1 MCIEQW
7 GASFSKGNLNNRET
21 LREALAYRNFLDSPA
36 QIQAEVLNRLADKPC
51 DDALVTAGI
60 IPTEAQCCLG
70 AEVALPGETAY
81 FVIDGVKLLPNTKL
95 NARQPPMFLAE
106 HLRKLKRNVLFI
118 SNWQDDSGMP
128 VFTDPDTVD
137 CGDLLK
143 ALGICKTWEV
153 GDTLLVLALAVEHR
167 HKPTWLDS
175 NLVFYWYAA
184 PHRPEWG
191 LSRSLETGRANLR
204 EWVLSTRKSA
214 FEVVKYWNRPVER
227 ACQLGTANLGNDYW
241 ETCAQEIRP

>member
-7 GASFSKGNLNNRET
+7 GTSFAVGSLSNRKT
-21 LREALAYRNFLDSPA
+21 LREALAYRNYLDSPE
-36 QIQAEVLNRLADKPC
+36 QVQVEVVSLIEDKNC

-60 IPTEAQCCLG
+60 FPTETQCCLG
-70 AEVALPGETAY
+70 AEVAFPGITAY
-81 FVIDGVKLLPNTKL
+81 FVIDGVKLLPNTQL
-95 NARQPPMFLAE
+95 NARQPPIFLAE

-118 SNWQDDSGMP
+118 SNWLDDSGKP
-128 VFTDPDTVD
+128 VFTDPGAVD

-143 ALGICKTWEV
+143 ALGVCKTWEA
-153 GDTLLVLALAVEHR
+153 GDTLLVLALAVGQG

-191 LSRSLETGRANLR
+191 LTRSLETGRTSLR
-204 EWVLSTRKSA
+204 EWVLSTRKSV
-214 FEVVKYWNRPVER
+214 FEVMEYWSRPVEQ
-227 ACQLGTANLGNDYW
+227 AYKLEADNLDNGYW
-241 ETCAQEIRP
+241 ETCAKEIRA